1 MAAGT
6 AENNIERRENKL
18 LAFGSAGAALAGHD
32 LIDPHGRTLG
42 ALRLRRSFLLEV
54 MGMFEPGADMVA
66 KLLFGLPCLCFG
78 RRARFTIIYGP
89 LGRIREDSIRFEDMF
104 QLFCGGSVTW
114 ISIWMILKDH
124 LAKAVLD
131 FSRRSAPFYPEE
143 RVVIDR

>member
-18 LAFGSAGAALAGHD
+18 LALGSAGAALAGHD

-54 MGMFEPGADMVA
+54 MGMFESRADMVA

-78 RRARFTIIYGP
+78 RRVRFTIIDGP
-89 LGRIREDSIRFEDMF
+89 LGRIREDSIGFEDAF
-104 QLFCGGSVTW
+104 QLFCGGSVIW
-114 ISIWMILKDH
+114 VSIRMILKDH
-124 LAKAVLD
+124 PAKGVLD